1 MNTPMNAS
9 TSTRTRDT
17 GFFASL
23 LTVMRKELRDF
34 SRDRKT
40 LALTLLMG
48 PLFYP
53 ILMLGMGKLTEMRLS
68 TQLEKP
74 LDVAIVGKERAP
86 NLVAFLAS
94 QGITAMAKPPRD
106 VEGSIRAQEADVAIV
121 IDEHYAQDWAAGR
134 PARVSIV
141 TDSTRRNAEI
151 PVARVVSALDGYSQT
166 TGAMRLLARGVN
178 PGITRVIGVDRK
190 DLATPEARRGVML
203 SVVMPLILLILAF
216 IGGAHLSMDT
226 TAGERERQSLE
237 PLLATPAP
245 RSALVSG
252 KMLAAA
258 CIGITSLV
266 LTLLAFKLSA
276 NLAGSGF
283 ARMMDVSFLAIGKM
297 MLILLPLV
305 LIGTALLTFL
315 SANSKSM
322 KEAQAHMTW
331 LLFLPMLPAYAL
343 MVYPLKDTQLWQ
355 YAVPF
360 LSQNQLLGRVSRG
373 ESPSPE
379 QWGVYLAASLA
390 LAGLLWLSAVWRYR
404 QEKLAISG

>member
-1 MNTPMNAS
+1 MNTHN
-9 TSTRTRDT
+9 TSMRGTRKT
-17 GFFASL
+17 GFLASL

-48 PLFYP
+48 PLIYP
-53 ILMLGMGKLTEMRLS
+53 VLMLGMGKLTEMRLS

-74 LDVAIVGKERAP
+74 LEIAIVGKEHAP
-86 NLVAFLAS
+86 NLTGFLAS
-94 QGITAMAKPPRD
+94 QGITAMKSPPKD
-106 VEGSIRAQEADVAIV
+106 VEATIRAQDADVALV
-121 IDEHYAQDWAAGR
+121 IDEHFAKDWAAGR
-134 PARVSIV
+134 PARVAVV

-151 PVARVVSALDGYSQT
+151 PVARVTAALDAYSQT
-166 TGAMRLLARGVN
+166 TGAMRLVARGIN
-178 PGITRVIGVDRK
+178 PAVTRAIGVDRK
-190 DLATPEARRGVML
+190 DLATPEAKRGVVL
-203 SVVMPLILLILAF
+203 AVVMPLLLLIFAF

-258 CIGITSLV
+258 LIGITGLV
-266 LTLLAFKLSA
+266 LTLLAFKISA
-276 NLAGSGF
+276 SLAGTGM
-283 ARMMDVSFLAIGKM
+283 AKMMDVSFPAIGKM
-297 MLILLPLV
+297 LLILLPLV
-305 LIGTALLTFL
+305 LLGTALLTFL

-331 LLFLPMLPAYAL
+331 LLFLPMIPAYAL
-343 MVYPLKDTQLWQ
+343 MAYPLKDTQLWQ

-360 LSQNQLLGRVSRG
+360 LSQNQLLGKVSRG
-373 ESPSPE
+373 EAAAPE
-379 QWGVYLAASLA
+379 QWAVYMAAALA
-390 LAGLLWLSAVWRYR
+390 LAALLWLAAVWRYK